1 MTVQREL
8 ERCRKRWK
16 KAPAEVDRASM
27 QLLNANGPIGGD
39 EFNASLSTEPAFDER
54 RHALSRR
61 RPS

>member
-27 QLLNANGPIGGD
+27 QLLDANGPMGGD
-39 EFNASLSTEPAFDER
+39 ELNDIYR
-54 RHALSRR
+54 
-61 RPS
+61 